1 MIKSR
6 STSIGFFTGVIMIAI
21 TLLFV
26 YVLKYDITGNNQF
39 VTYGIYVSGIL
50 LSLYSYKHK
59 GHEHNPGLKNY
70 FSEGFKCFVVAT
82 LLLVLFTI
90 VFYKLNPEILEQAL
104 IHNEALVREQGNH
117 TSAEIAENNTKLRSI
132 FMPMMIGITT
142 IKYLFIGALITLIG
156 SGFLSKK

>member
-6 STSIGFFTGVIMIAI
+6 STSIGFYTGTLMIAL

-39 VTYGIYVSGIL
+39 VTYGIYVAGIV

-59 GHEHNPGLKNY
+59 GHQHNPGLKNY

-90 VFYKLNPEILEQAL
+90 VFYKLNPQILERAL
-104 IHNEALVREQGNH
+104 VSNEALVVAQGDH
-117 TSAEIAENNTKLRSI
+117 TGAEIAENNEKLRNI

-142 IKYLFIGALITLIG
+142 IKYLIIGALVTLIAG
-156 SGFLSKK
+156 GLLSKK